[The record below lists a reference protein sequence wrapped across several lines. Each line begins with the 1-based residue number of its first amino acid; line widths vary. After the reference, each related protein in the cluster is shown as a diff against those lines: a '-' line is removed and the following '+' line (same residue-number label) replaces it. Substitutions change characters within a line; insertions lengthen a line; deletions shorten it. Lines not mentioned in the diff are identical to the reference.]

1 MSIDATFPPAN
12 TEQKSLFFKLKKAF
26 ILALILLA
34 IGVNVLSPVFAWQW
48 IQTPFLGVLF
58 EHTLVVADTYGDG
71 WAGRLAGLHN
81 PDILL
86 AVNDTSVSNDQELA
100 NMLNAFSPGDEVTLL
115 VEHADASTDKI
126 PIVLSRF
133 VWLDY
138 LLIFGVPYIVGLLY
152 LVLGLFVYRVRSAER
167 VGEVFAV
174 FSLLFSIL
182 AGAFFDIFTT
192 HYLTTLWTAAIPL
205 TAAALMHLALIFPI
219 ETKLI
224 KKRPWL
230 RFAPYAP
237 AVLLSLNGVYWL
249 YNQSSRTGYFVP
261 WRLEFA
267 FMGLS
272 FVIFFLLL
280 LTTWYLNFSPLVRQ
294 QVQIIFGGS
303 LLAFTP
309 LLAWIISNAL
319 NIHVPLFG
327 FIFIVCIGSLIF
339 FPIAITYAI
348 LRYQLLNLDEFF
360 GQILLYAALISV
372 AIIGFV
378 TWTGILSLVFGI
390 QSPIL
395 NPIALLVYGLTLV
408 VFLGPIRDGLQRL
421 INRLLFA
428 SAQNYRQIL
437 DNYPTE
443 LAAVPLDVDDMLNFY
458 LDKVKEGVQSNRL
471 FIFFIETG
479 VAAYNIRAGSNYQ
492 PKNEIEITYLEEDSL
507 PEWLRSRREIL
518 RLNSEGRPVTRVS
531 VDQEELARLAM
542 LDVRV
547 IVPLYGTDRLL
558 GWLVLADKT
567 SGVPYNQA
575 DLDFLNS
582 LSNQT
587 AIVLEN
593 AQLLEM
599 TNRKTKELLALQETN
614 LDIASEQNT
623 ERILTSVV
631 QRATDL
637 LKARG
642 GSIYRLDEN
651 YGLLNNEACY
661 NLDQDYAS
669 ISLKIGQGIAGQ
681 VAKRGQ
687 ALRISRYQAVFEQVQ
702 IHPGEGF
709 GPVIAVPFTW
719 QGQVRGVLELIRDA
733 HAPQFTI
740 EDLELLSVLANQA
753 VIALENTRLIR
764 EAELRASQLSTLNE
778 VNRVISATLERAAA
792 LKLIMEKAVEILK
805 TEAGSIFLIDDTGKF
820 LIFEVALGPAGVEL
834 VGAKMPINRHSI
846 AGTIA
851 DTRAALM
858 VNDVA
863 ADPRWNTRFDDA
875 TEFKTRDILGVPMV
889 AFEQVIGVIEVINKK
904 DQRKFTED
912 DERTLSIF
920 AGQAAIAIVNAQRF
934 TRTDQALTDRVRELT
949 TLEFIDRELNA
960 TLDLENVLALTLS
973 STMDFLGAS
982 VGLMAMLD
990 EEKRGLHF
998 EVMSGVAQKYRQY
1011 REILWPLEQGNI
1023 GKTAST
1029 AQPLLATG
1037 EDVDNFAG
1045 DARSTSQLCIPVAS
1059 KDSVVG
1065 VISLELAEPD
1075 VFTQEDLE
1083 FATRLV
1089 SHAVLAIKNARF
1101 FEEVKAANQAKTEFM
1116 SVASH
1121 ELKIPMTSIK
1131 GYAKMMSMVGG
1142 DRLSEQ
1148 QKGFLDIIAANV
1160 DRMNRLVGDLLD
1172 VSRIEAGRIKLEM
1185 TSVDIKDVVDEV
1197 LLSVRTQIE
1206 EKGLELVTDIPSDAP
1221 SVWADYGRL
1230 VQIVTNLVSNAYKYT
1245 PKGGRIEV
1253 KAKYANG
1260 GSSDPHLS
1268 VSVSDTGF
1276 GISEEDQQQ
1285 LFTKFFRASDQN
1297 IREVHGTGLGLSIT
1311 KGMIEMHG
1319 GKMWFNSAL
1328 GQGSTFG
1335 FDLPVEQTQ

>member
-1 MSIDATFPPAN
+1 MSTDTTLSPAD
-12 TEQKSLFFKLKKAF
+12 TEQKKLFFKLKKAF
-26 ILALILLA
+26 ILTLVLLA

-48 IQTPFLGVLF
+48 IQTPFLGALF
-58 EHTLVVADTYGDG
+58 EHTMVVSDTYGEG
-71 WAGRLAGLHN
+71 WVGRQAGLHN
-81 PDILL
+81 PDVLL
-86 AVNDTSVSNDQELA
+86 AVNDTPVANSQQLA
-100 NMLNAFSPGDEVTLL
+100 DVLNAFSPGDEVTLL
-115 VEHADASTDKI
+115 IERADASTAEI
-126 PIVLSRF
+126 PIALNNFPRR
-133 VWLDY
+133 DY

-152 LVLGLFVYRVRSAER
+152 LLLGLFVYRVRSSER
-167 VGEVFAV
+167 VGEVFAI

-182 AGAFFDIFTT
+182 TGAFFDIYTT
-192 HYLTTLWTAAIPL
+192 HYLTALWTAVVPL
-205 TAAALMHLALIFPI
+205 AAASLMHLALIFPI

-224 KKRPWL
+224 KKRPRL
-230 RFAPYAP
+230 RFAPYIP

-249 YNQSSRTGYFVP
+249 YDQNSRTSYFIP
-261 WRLEFA
+261 WRLEFS
-267 FMGLS
+267 FMGLG
-272 FVIFFLLL
+272 FVVFFLLL

-294 QVQIIFGGS
+294 QVKIIFVGS

-309 LLAWIISNAL
+309 LLSWIISNAL
-319 NIHVPLFG
+319 NVNVPLSG
-327 FIFIVCIGSLIF
+327 FTFIVCIGSLIF

-348 LRYQLLNLDEFF
+348 LRYQLLNLNEFF
-360 GQILLYAALISV
+360 AQILLYAALIGI
-372 AIIGFV
+372 AIMGFV
-378 TWTGILSLVFGI
+378 VWIGVLSFVFGI

-395 NPIALLVYGLTLV
+395 NPIALLVYGLALV

-428 SAQNYRQIL
+428 SAQTYRQVL
-437 DNYPTE
+437 DDYPTE
-443 LAAVPLDVDDMLNFY
+443 LAAVPLDVDDMLGFY
-458 LDKVKEGVQSNRL
+458 LDKVREGIQVDRL

-479 VAAYNIRAGSNYQ
+479 VAAYNIRAAFNYQ
-492 PKNEIEITYLEEDSL
+492 RKNDIEITYLEEDSL
-507 PEWLRSRREIL
+507 PKWLRTQREIL

-531 VDQEELARLAM
+531 IDQEELARLAM
-542 LDVRV
+542 LGVRV
-547 IVPLYGTDRLL
+547 IVPLHGADRLL
-558 GWLVLADKT
+558 GWLALADKA
-567 SGVPYNQA
+567 SDAPYNQA

-669 ISLKIGQGIAGQ
+669 ISLKIGLGIAGQ
-681 VAKRGQ
+681 VAKSGQ
-687 ALRISRYQAVFEQVQ
+687 ALRIGRYQTVFEQVQ

-719 QGQVRGVLELIRDA
+719 QGRVRGVLELIRDA
-733 HAPQFTI
+733 HAPQFTA

-764 EAELRASQLSTLNE
+764 EAELRASQLNTLNE
-778 VNRVISATLERAAA
+778 VNRVISATLERDAA

-805 TEAGSIFLIDDTGKF
+805 TEAGSIFLTDDTGKF

-834 VGAKMPINRHSI
+834 VGAKMAIDRHSI

-851 DTRAALM
+851 DTRAALI

-863 ADPRWNTRFDDA
+863 ADTRWNTRFDDE

-904 DQRKFTED
+904 NQRKFTKD

-960 TLDLENVLALTLS
+960 SLDWGNVLALTLS

-982 VGLMAMLD
+982 VGLIAMLD
-990 EEKRGLHF
+990 DEKRGLRF
-998 EVMSGVAQKYRQY
+998 EAMSGVAKKYQQY

-1023 GKTAST
+1023 GQTASS

-1037 EDVDNFAG
+1037 KEVDNFAG
-1045 DARSTSQLCIPVAS
+1045 DARSTSQLCIPIAS
-1059 KDSVVG
+1059 KDSVAG

-1075 VFTQEDLE
+1075 VFTPEDLE

-1089 SHAVLAIKNARF
+1089 SHAVLAIQNARL

-1148 QKGFLDIIAANV
+1148 QKSFLDIIAANV

-1185 TSVDIKDVVDEV
+1185 TSVNIKDVIDEV
-1197 LLSVRTQIE
+1197 LLSLRTQIE
-1206 EKGLELVTDIPSDAP
+1206 EKELELISDISPDAP

-1230 VQIVTNLVSNAYKYT
+1230 VQIVTNLLSNAYKYT

-1253 KAKYANG
+1253 KSRYVNG
-1260 GSSDPHLS
+1260 GNSAPYVS

-1319 GKMWFNSAL
+1319 GKMWFSSAL

-1335 FDLPVEQTQ
+1335 FDLPVEHPQ

>member
-1 MSIDATFPPAN
+1 MSTDARFPPVN
-12 TEQKSLFFKLKKAF
+12 TEQKSLFFKLKKVF
-26 ILALILLA
+26 ILALVLLA

-48 IQTPFLGVLF
+48 IQTPFLGALF

-71 WAGRLAGLHN
+71 WAGRQAGLRN

-86 AVNDTSVSNDQELA
+86 AVNDTPVSNDQELA
-100 NMLNAFSPGDEVTLL
+100 NTLNAFLPGDEVTLL
-115 VEHADASTDKI
+115 VERADASTDKI
-126 PIVLSRF
+126 PVVLSNFAR
-133 VWLDY
+133 LDY
-138 LLIFGVPYIVGLLY
+138 LLIFGAPYMVGLLY
-152 LVLGLFVYRVRSAER
+152 LVLGLFVYRVRASDRA
-167 VGEVFAV
+167 GEVFAI
-174 FSLLFSIL
+174 FSLLFSVL
-182 AGAFFDIFTT
+182 TGAFFDIFTS
-192 HYLTTLWTAAIPL
+192 HYLTAVWTIAIPL
-205 TAAALMHLALIFPI
+205 TSAALMHLALVFPI

-249 YNQSSRTGYFVP
+249 YDQSSRTSYFLP
-261 WRLEFA
+261 WRLEFT
-267 FMGLS
+267 FMGLG
-272 FVIFFLLL
+272 FVIFFALL

-294 QVQIIFGGS
+294 QAQIIFAGS
-303 LLAFTP
+303 FLAFSPMFIWTSAKALGVGIP
-309 LLAWIISNAL
+309 FSGILFIILIA
-319 NIHVPLFG
+319 P
-327 FIFIVCIGSLIF
+327 LIF

-360 GQILLYAALISV
+360 AQILLYAGLLGV

-378 TWTGILSLVFGI
+378 AWTGILSFVFGI
-390 QSPIL
+390 RSPIL
-395 NPIALLVYGLTLV
+395 NPIALLVYGLVLI

-458 LDKVKEGVQSNRL
+458 LDKVREGVQTNRS

-479 VAAYNIRAGSNYQ
+479 IAAYNIRAVSNYQ
-492 PKNEIEITYLEEDSL
+492 YKNEIGITYLKEDSL
-507 PEWLRSRREIL
+507 PKWLSARREIL
-518 RLNSEGRPVTRVS
+518 RLNSEGRPVTRVL

-558 GWLVLADKT
+558 GWLALADKT
-567 SGVPYNQA
+567 SGAPYNQA

-681 VAKRGQ
+681 VAKSGQ
-687 ALRISRYQAVFEQVQ
+687 ALCISQYQAALDQVK
-702 IHPGEGF
+702 IHPGEEF
-709 GPVIAVPFTW
+709 GPVVAVPFAW
-719 QGQVRGVLELIRDA
+719 QGQVRGVLELIRDV
-733 HAPQFTI
+733 HAPQFTT

-753 VIALENTRLIR
+753 VIALENTRLIS

-778 VNRVISATLERAAA
+778 VNRIISATLERDAA
-792 LKLIMEKAVEILK
+792 LKLVMEKAVEILK
-805 TEAGSIFLIDDTGKF
+805 TEAGSIFLVDDTGKF

-834 VGAKMPINRHSI
+834 MGAKMTIDRHSI

-851 DTRAALM
+851 DTRAALI

-875 TEFKTRDILGVPMV
+875 TEFQTRDILGVPMV

-904 DQRKFTED
+904 NQRKFTED

-934 TRTDQALTDRVRELT
+934 TRTDKALTDRVRELT

-960 TLDLENVLALTLS
+960 TLDLGNVLALTLS

-990 EEKRGLHF
+990 DEKRGLRF
-998 EVMSGVAQKYRQY
+998 EVMSGVAKKYRQY

-1023 GKTAST
+1023 GQTASS

-1089 SHAVLAIKNARF
+1089 SHAVLAIQNARF

-1131 GYAKMMSMVGG
+1131 GYARMMDMVGG

-1185 TSVDIKDVVDEV
+1185 TSVDIKDVIDEV
-1197 LLSVRTQIE
+1197 LLSLKTQIE
-1206 EKGLELVTDIPSDAP
+1206 EKELQLISDIPPDAP

-1230 VQIVTNLVSNAYKYT
+1230 VQIVTNLLSNAYKYT
-1245 PKGGRIEV
+1245 PEGGRIEV
-1253 KAKYANG
+1253 QVRYVNG
-1260 GSSDPHLS
+1260 GNSDPYLS

-1311 KGMIEMHG
+1311 KGMIEMHS